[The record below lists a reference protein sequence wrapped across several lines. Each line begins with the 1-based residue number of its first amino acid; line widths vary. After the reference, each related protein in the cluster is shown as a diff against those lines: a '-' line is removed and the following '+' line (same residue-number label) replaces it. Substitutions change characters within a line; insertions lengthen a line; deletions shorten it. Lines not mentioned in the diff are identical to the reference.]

1 MERLPI
7 PVVAIYSILLGL
19 FCAQYF
25 QEAYA
30 SPAILVYI
38 AVVFLFFLR
47 TRLIDEI
54 KDVTHDNKHY
64 PERPVQRGLI
74 SIRELKVTALILVG
88 IEIALQIMA
97 SVSVSAFIIYGVFL
111 AFTFLMSQDFFIP
124 EVLEQRFWL
133 LVSVHH
139 FVFLLLAVYAGTLFT
154 DTFFLPQNPTDWWFI
169 IAVLIPPLLF
179 ELSRKLTPRDSAAD
193 TEHANDTYAKRWGVQ
208 NTLAVMAISI
218 TLFGFA
224 LTVLIK
230 SVVVL
235 LGCAV
240 ISGVLIIANRFEST
254 RLYIR
259 THTPY
264 VSVFIG
270 LGGKL
275 LYIL

>member
-1 MERLPI
+1 M
-7 PVVAIYSILLGL
+7 AIYSVLLGL

-25 QEAYA
+25 QAAYA
-30 SPAILVYI
+30 SSVVLVYI

-54 KDVTHDNKHY
+54 KDVTHDDKHY
-64 PERPVQRGLI
+64 PDRPVQRGLV

-88 IEIALQIMA
+88 IEIALQITA
-97 SVSVSAFIIYGVFL
+97 SVSVPAFIVYGAFL

-124 EVLEQRFWL
+124 EILEKRFWL

-139 FVFLLLAVYAGTLFT
+139 FVFLLLALYAGTLFT
-154 DTFFLPQNPTDWWFI
+154 DTFFLPKNPTDWWFI

-193 TEHANDTYAKRWGVQ
+193 TKHANDTYAKRWGVQ
-208 NTLAVMAISI
+208 NTLAVIAISI

-224 LTVLIK
+224 LTALIE
-230 SVVVL
+230 SLLVL
-235 LGCAV
+235 LSCAI
-240 ISGVLIIANRFEST
+240 ISGVLIVANRFEST
-254 RLYIR
+254 RLYVR
-259 THTPY
+259 TYTPY
-264 VSVFIG
+264 ISVFIG